1 MLTVL
6 FIFFVFRKRKRKAH
20 YSFFLFTAARGP
32 SLHWSGRN
40 DRWVVGLGG
49 LMACYLIRTFLRDFC
64 GSPGIQ
70 TSPFQGVREAGWG
83 GRGSGSI
90 PGQRAEIPYALW
102 PKNQNIKNRSNIV
115 TNLI

>member
-40 DRWVVGLGG
+40 DRWVVGLGA
-49 LMACYLIRTFLRDFC
+49 LTACYLIRTFLRDFC

-70 TSPFQGVREAGWG
+70 TSPFQGVREAGG
-83 GRGSGSI
+83 EAGVPAPSRIRELRSHM
-90 PGQRAEIPYALW
+90 PCGQ
-102 PKNQNIKNRSNIV
+102 KTK
-115 TNLI
+115 T